1 MMNAHVTI
9 PSFRN
14 DQPLSVFL
22 STTPSPAFLL
32 YFTVNPRYH
41 VIYTYQVFTG
51 EILRYNMQFSAV
63 LLC

>member
-14 DQPLSVFL
+14 DQPLVSL
-22 STTPSPAFLL
+22 PTTPSPAFLL

-41 VIYTYQVFTG
+41 VIDT
-51 EILRYNMQFSAV
+51 
-63 LLC
+63 